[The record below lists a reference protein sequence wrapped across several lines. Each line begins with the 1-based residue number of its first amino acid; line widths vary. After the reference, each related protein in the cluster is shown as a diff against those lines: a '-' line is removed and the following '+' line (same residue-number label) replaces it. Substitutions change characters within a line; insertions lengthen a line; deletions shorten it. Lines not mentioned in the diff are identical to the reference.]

1 MIISYTPLAVNA
13 SRRALMSR
21 YEQPSNEKR
30 LLAILDEGAVD
41 AWLSGRPE
49 KAREFMRAYP
59 ANWLTANPV
68 EKNR

>member
-30 LLAILDEGAVD
+30 LLAILNEGAVD
-41 AWLSGRPE
+41 VWLSARPE
-49 KAREFMRAYP
+49 RGGEFVRAYP
-59 ANWLTANPV
+59 AN
-68 EKNR
+68 